1 MKNSK
6 TLAALGLVL
15 VTFIWGAT
23 FVMVKDALNDI
34 DPYFFAGFRFGIA
47 TVLSF
52 FLLNRDESLSQIE
65 ILGGLY
71 CGIFLFAGY
80 AFQNYGLILTS
91 PSRSAFI
98 TSVSVILVPLIQV
111 FFLKRRVKNKLWM
124 AIGLATIG
132 LYMLLNP
139 GSEKI
144 NLGDIIT
151 FGCALSFAIHILFQ
165 DQYVNQRISIINFFF
180 FQSLVVTILSFLFN
194 GVFESS
200 ITQFSYSVI
209 SALLITGLLAT
220 FVSFLIMIW
229 AQKILSPSET
239 ALIFSLEPVFAA
251 MVAFL
256 VIGESLGYI
265 GWIGGL
271 LVVVGVT
278 LSNSD

>member
-1 MKNSK
+1 MKTSK

-52 FLLNRDESLSQIE
+52 FLLKRDESLSPIE
-65 ILGGLY
+65 IIGGLY

-111 FFLKRRVKNKLWM
+111 FFLRKKVKNKLWIS
-124 AIGLATIG
+124 IGLATIG

-139 GSEKI
+139 GNEKI

-151 FGCALSFAIHILFQ
+151 FGCALSFAVHILFQ
-165 DQYVNQRISIINFFF
+165 DQYVNKKIRIINFFF

-194 GVFESS
+194 GVFESN
-200 ITQFSYSVI
+200 ITQFSYSVT
-209 SALLITGLLAT
+209 SALFITGLLAT

-251 MVAFL
+251 MIAFL
-256 VIGESLGYI
+256 VIGESLGYL

>member
-1 MKNSK
+1 MKTSK

-47 TVLSF
+47 TILSF
-52 FLLNRDESLSQIE
+52 FLLKRDEPLSPIE
-65 ILGGLY
+65 IIGGLY

-111 FFLKRRVKNKLWM
+111 FFLKKKVKNKLWIS
-124 AIGLATIG
+124 IGLATIG

-139 GSEKI
+139 GNEKI

-151 FGCALSFAIHILFQ
+151 FGCALSFAVHILFQ
-165 DQYVNQRISIINFFF
+165 DQYVNKKIRVINFFF
-180 FQSLVVTILSFLFN
+180 FQSLIVTILSFLFN
-194 GVFESS
+194 GFFESN
-200 ITQFSYSVI
+200 ITQFSYSVT
-209 SALLITGLLAT
+209 SALFITGLLAT
-220 FVSFLIMIW
+220 FLSFLIMIW

-251 MVAFL
+251 MIAFL
-256 VIGESLGYI
+256 VIGESLGYL

>member
-65 ILGGLY
+65 IIGGLY

-111 FFLKRRVKNKLWM
+111 FFLKRRVKNKLWI

>member
-1 MKNSK
+1 MKTSK

-52 FLLNRDESLSQIE
+52 FLLKRDESLSPIE
-65 ILGGLY
+65 IIGGLY

-111 FFLKRRVKNKLWM
+111 FFLRKKVKNKLWIS
-124 AIGLATIG
+124 IGLATFG

-139 GSEKI
+139 GNEKI

-151 FGCALSFAIHILFQ
+151 FGCALSFAVHILFQ
-165 DQYVNQRISIINFFF
+165 DQYVNKKIRIINFFF

-194 GVFESS
+194 GVFESN
-200 ITQFSYSVI
+200 ITQFSYSVT
-209 SALLITGLLAT
+209 SALFITGLLAT

-251 MVAFL
+251 MIAFL
-256 VIGESLGYI
+256 VIGESLGYL

>member
-23 FVMVKDALNDI
+23 FVIVKDALNDI
-34 DPYFFAGFRFGIA
+34 DPYFYAGFRFGIA

-65 ILGGLY
+65 IIGGLY

-111 FFLKRRVKNKLWM
+111 FFLKRRVKNKLWI

>member
-1 MKNSK
+1 MKDSR
-6 TLAALGLVL
+6 TLAILGLVL

-34 DPYFFAGFRFGIA
+34 DPYLFAGFRFGIA
-47 TVLSF
+47 TLLSF
-52 FLLNRDESLSQIE
+52 FLLKKNDSLSSLE
-65 ILGGLY
+65 IVGGLY

-80 AFQNYGLILTS
+80 AFQNYGLMLTS

-111 FFLKRRVKNKLWM
+111 VFLKREIKNKLWM
-124 AIGLATIG
+124 SIAIATIG

-139 GSEKI
+139 GNEKI

-151 FGCALSFAIHILFQ
+151 FGCAMSFAIHILFQ
-165 DQYVNQRISIINFFF
+165 DQYVNQKIRINNFFF

-194 GVFESS
+194 GVFESN
-200 ITQFSYSVI
+200 TAQFSYSAI
-209 SALLITGLLAT
+209 NALAITGFLAT
-220 FVSFLIMIW
+220 FISFLIMIW

-251 MVAFL
+251 MISFL
-256 VIGESLGYI
+256 VVGEVLGYI

-278 LSNSD
+278 LSNSE

>member
-1 MKNSK
+1 
-6 TLAALGLVL
+6 
-15 VTFIWGAT
+15 
-23 FVMVKDALNDI
+23 MVKDALNDI

-47 TVLSF
+47 TILSF
-52 FLLNRDESLSQIE
+52 FLLKRDESLSPIE
-65 ILGGLY
+65 IIGGLY

-111 FFLKRRVKNKLWM
+111 FFLRKKVKNKLWIS
-124 AIGLATIG
+124 IGLATFG

-139 GSEKI
+139 GNEKI

-151 FGCALSFAIHILFQ
+151 FGCALSFAVHILFQ
-165 DQYVNQRISIINFFF
+165 DQYVNKKIRIINFFF

-194 GVFESS
+194 GVFESN
-200 ITQFSYSVI
+200 ITQFSYSVT
-209 SALLITGLLAT
+209 SALFITGLLAT

-251 MVAFL
+251 MIAFL
-256 VIGESLGYI
+256 VIGESLGYL